1 MFRKIGELIIRVFS
15 KNDSPRIPE
24 TILKRYLLAAY
35 VLIIPGLSLFFI
47 MSAAG
52 QTVEYP
58 VGPGDTLYISIWGQE
73 NLSGPTVVGPDGTIA
88 LPPPVG
94 SIYVN
99 QLTAN
104 EIAGLLTE
112 KLSEYVKQ
120 PVVMVS
126 IREFQGF
133 IVHILGQINLPGFY
147 RIPEGTSIQELITQ
161 AQGLTKFADP
171 TCIMLIRKKAEK
183 VEKREIDFSRFLK
196 DSDMDSNPV
205 LKTNDV
211 VLVPRAD
218 IQETIQQLV
227 TVIGRVSSPG
237 TYDLEV
243 SMPLLDVLTLAGGV
257 LAGADLRNVFILSRS
272 KKGAEASRQVDLE
285 ALLAGKENQHVLGA
299 VVSPGEIVFI
309 PDTDLL
315 EPHAF
320 PVSVIGRVT
329 SPGIYQLAEGG
340 RVMDAIFK
348 AGGFAED
355 ASIDNLGIIHANR
368 DDSVVSRFSLKE
380 YLVTGN
386 VAANPALSEG
396 DTLIVP
402 MLEGTR
408 VIPPLQTAF
417 VSTINVS
424 IIGAVAKSGAYQL
437 SAKSNL
443 LDVLTLAGGPTSS
456 ADLERTVIIRGENAP
471 LQEGEQRFGVDLKT
485 VMTEGNLDPLP
496 VMFSGDTVF
505 VPKLKEKEQSLW
517 RSIIQV
523 AGDITTLIV
532 LYYLVVGKIY
542 RR

>member
-1 MFRKIGELIIRVFS
+1 
-15 KNDSPRIPE
+15 
-24 TILKRYLLAAY
+24 
-35 VLIIPGLSLFFI
+35 
-47 MSAAG
+47 
-52 QTVEYP
+52 
-58 VGPGDTLYISIWGQE
+58 
-73 NLSGPTVVGPDGTIA
+73 
-88 LPPPVG
+88 
-94 SIYVN
+94 
-99 QLTAN
+99 
-104 EIAGLLTE
+104 
-112 KLSEYVKQ
+112 
-120 PVVMVS
+120 
-126 IREFQGF
+126 
-133 IVHILGQINLPGFY
+133 
-147 RIPEGTSIQELITQ
+147 
-161 AQGLTKFADP
+161 
-171 TCIMLIRKKAEK
+171 
-183 VEKREIDFSRFLK
+183 
-196 DSDMDSNPV
+196 
-205 LKTNDV
+205 
-211 VLVPRAD
+211 
-218 IQETIQQLV
+218 
-227 TVIGRVSSPG
+227 
-237 TYDLEV
+237 
-243 SMPLLDVLTLAGGV
+243 MPLLDVLTLAGGV
-257 LAGADLRNVFILSRS
+257 LGGADLRNVFILSRS

-285 ALLAGKENQHVLGA
+285 ALLAGRENQHVLGA

-309 PDTDLL
+309 PNTDLF

-320 PVSVIGRVT
+320 PVSVIGQVT

-348 AGGFAED
+348 AGGFAAD

-402 MLEGTR
+402 MTEGAK

-424 IIGAVAKSGAYQL
+424 IIGEVAKPGAYQL

-443 LDVLTLAGGPTSS
+443 LDVLTLADGPTSS

-471 LQEGEQRFGVDLKT
+471 LQEGEQRFGVDLET

-517 RSIIQV
+517 RSIIQA